1 MLMLREAI
9 LGVIMQR
16 LAIALAA
23 IATLIATPALAA
35 DLNQPPYKAPPTPP
49 LAPVISWTGFYIGG
63 NAGWGWLNDNGSP
76 FCIDPGGALNGDGCD
91 TTNVPGAQIKNANG
105 FIGGG
110 QAGFNYQA
118 DVLVY
123 GIETDFQ
130 GADIKDSVN
139 IAGPFAQVGGG
150 VSGPASF
157 VASERLN
164 WLGTVRGRVG
174 VVAWERSLFY
184 ATGGF
189 AYGGVSAS
197 QNTIFPAVQY
207 PSSVS
212 ETRTGWTAGGGW
224 EYAFAPNWSAK
235 IEGLYYDL
243 GSFSTLGT
251 AVPAGTGF
259 IGGKNFDAKGAIVR
273 AGLNWRFNGFG
284 Y

>member
-1 MLMLREAI
+1 MKKNLI
-9 LGVIMQR
+9 GITVI
-16 LAIALAA
+16 AA
-23 IATLIATPALAA
+23 LIATPALAA
-35 DLNQPPYKAPPTPP
+35 DLNLPAYNAPPPP
-49 LAPVISWTGFYIGG
+49 PFVPIFNWTGFYIGG

-76 FCIDPGGALNGDGCD
+76 FCINPEGVLDGDLCD

-110 QAGFNYQA
+110 QAGFDYQA

-130 GADIKDSVN
+130 GADINGSVN

-150 VSGPASF
+150 NSGPASF
-157 VASERLN
+157 TASEKLD
-164 WLGTVRGRVG
+164 WLGTVRGRIG

-184 ATGGF
+184 GTVGF

-243 GSFSTLGT
+243 GSFSTSGT
-251 AVPAGTGF
+251 AVPGITSF

-273 AGLNWRFNGFG
+273 VGLNWRFNGFG
-284 Y
+284 H